1 MKKPVSQ
8 GVPRYAAPCL
18 TELSLLPTDLFLLED
33 SLKDS
38 GNESFVEDENIYTW

>member
-8 GVPRYAAPCL
+8 GVPRYAAPCI

-33 SLKDS
+33 S
-38 GNESFVEDENIYTW
+38 GNESFVEDDNIYTW